1 MQEHNERKYFHLAG
15 IVPVSGQQLDFKMP
29 WHDAMMPIA
38 QNYLAV
44 ERAVVECAYAGC
56 ETIWIVCHDDIQPL
70 IRYRLGDKV
79 NDPIWEYRY
88 KDPEPYKSK
97 KSIPIF
103 YVPIPVK
110 DKDKRDCLS
119 WSVLYGAIAAC
130 KVSGGISKWLMP
142 GRCYVAFPYG
152 IYEPK
157 ILQPHRKKISS
168 KNGFFLSHQGKTIK
182 DGEYLGFTFKTADI
196 KKFTKNFRR
205 KATTKWVK
213 PLPKDGKMK
222 TLPIDERYSGRFFSL
237 EDVFDIIELDKDKDT
252 FFEVPWHFSV
262 DNWEDYCY
270 YISSS
275 ERKDIWRP
283 SKRIL
288 HYAEWNKIGEPY
300 DDESGDI

>member
-1 MQEHNERKYFHLAG
+1 
-15 IVPVSGQQLDFKMP
+15 
-29 WHDAMMPIA
+29 
-38 QNYLAV
+38 
-44 ERAVVECAYAGC
+44 
-56 ETIWIVCHDDIQPL
+56 
-70 IRYRLGDKV
+70 
-79 NDPIWEYRY
+79 
-88 KDPEPYKSK
+88 
-97 KSIPIF
+97 
-103 YVPIPVK
+103 
-110 DKDKRDCLS
+110 
-119 WSVLYGAIAAC
+119 
-130 KVSGGISKWLMP
+130 MP

-152 IYEPK
+152 IYQPQ
-157 ILQPHRKKISS
+157 ILQKHRKKISN
-168 KNGFFLSHQGKTIK
+168 KNGFFLSYQGKTIK

-196 KKFTKNFRR
+196 KEFTKNFRR

-213 PLPKDGKMK
+213 PLPEDGKMK

-237 EDVFDIIELDKDKDT
+237 KDVFDIIELDKDKDT

-262 DNWEDYCY
+262 DSWEDYCY